1 MSYICAKALT
11 LGGMPYYPGDL
22 IPDDAVLPSR
32 VRALK
37 TSGYITDVA
46 ADSAEW
52 AEMPVAT
59 GVLEA
64 EGYDGKVVIPII
76 KDIDGETA
84 EALAVPLTEGE
95 VQMVFAIMQM
105 TVDQAEEEIEKITE
119 EGVLIVLHAADTRAG
134 IKKAAQKRAATLSYT
149 EQKKNEAT
157 GGNETIEGNNGM
169 DTQPE

>member
-1 MSYICAKALT
+1 MGFICNKALT
-11 LGGMPYYPGDL
+11 LGDVPYYPGDL

-46 ADSAEW
+46 AGSAEG

-95 VQMVFAIMQM
+95 VQLVFAIMQM

-134 IKKAAQKRAATLSYT
+134 IKKAAQKRAATLSST
-149 EQKKNEAT
+149 GQETNEAAS
-157 GGNETIEGNNGM
+157 GNATTEGNKAT